1 MTNHPIHLHGYD
13 FEVSCTDG
21 GWVPR
26 SARWPE
32 VTVDVAVG
40 QMRAI
45 EFDAVNP
52 GDWAIHCHKSHH
64 TMNPMG
70 HDVKTMIGIDH
81 RSVAKRINRLVPA
94 YMVMGERGM
103 ADMAEME
110 MQLPENTLP
119 MMTGT
124 GQFGPIEMGGMFSVL
139 KVRNKLAKG
148 NYSDPGWYEHPPGTV
163 SYEVDT

>member
-1 MTNHPIHLHGYD
+1 
-13 FEVSCTDG
+13 
-21 GWVPR
+21 
-26 SARWPE
+26 
-32 VTVDVAVG
+32 
-40 QMRAI
+40 MRRRVVITGMGAI
-45 EFDAVNP
+45 
-52 GDWAIHCHKSHH
+52 
-64 TMNPMG
+64 NPMG

-81 RSVAKRINRLVPA
+81 RSVAKRINRLVPE

-139 KVRNKLAKG
+139 KVRDKLARN
-148 NYSDPGWYEHPPGTV
+148 NYSDPGWYENPPGTV
-163 SYEVDT
+163 SYEVAT